1 MTIIDRRFTL
11 LLIICNTTNMKVFR
25 CLRVNRIA
33 VTQKTNVTS
42 AGEAEQFEV
51 SLRSSVEHV
60 RNLTVNNMYY
70 IW

>member
-1 MTIIDRRFTL
+1 
-11 LLIICNTTNMKVFR
+11 MKVFR

-70 IW
+70 TW